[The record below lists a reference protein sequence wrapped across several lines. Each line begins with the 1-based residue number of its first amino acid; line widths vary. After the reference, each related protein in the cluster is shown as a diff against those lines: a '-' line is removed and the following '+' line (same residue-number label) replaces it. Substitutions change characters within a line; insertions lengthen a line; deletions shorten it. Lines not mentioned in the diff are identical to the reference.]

1 MALMDSQKVL
11 RNRLQQS
18 LANQQAAF
26 LGQQRGK
33 RNIADLKEQY
43 IEGFDPKVSSYAN
56 RGLVGPNV
64 QSGIAR
70 SGLEKYAQSLQKSLG
85 NETLNT
91 QQALNEIAMAEANQG
106 GDIEDYLAELR
117 LAKQQDIL
125 ESAMTLKGLGAY

>member
-1 MALMDSQKVL
+1 MESQKVL

-43 IEGFDPKVSSYAN
+43 IEGFDPTVSSYAR
-56 RGLVGPNV
+56 RGLIAPDV

-70 SGLEKYAQSLQKSLG
+70 SGLEKYAQTLQKNLG
-85 NETLNT
+85 SETLNT
-91 QQALNEIAMAEANQG
+91 QQTLNDIAMTEANQG
-106 GDIEDYLAELR
+106 GDIEDYLAALR
-117 LAKQQDIL
+117 LQKQQDIFD
-125 ESAMTLKGLGAY
+125 SAMALKGIGSY